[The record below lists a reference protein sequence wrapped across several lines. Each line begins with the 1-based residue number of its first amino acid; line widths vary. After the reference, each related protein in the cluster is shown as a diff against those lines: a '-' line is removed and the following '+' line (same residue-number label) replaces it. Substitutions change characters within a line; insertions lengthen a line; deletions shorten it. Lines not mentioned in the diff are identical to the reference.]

1 MVHLTHIEGK
11 GTHPVY
17 TYRIGLALLMAA
29 IYALVFAGFH
39 NSEFMTVI
47 SIMALIV
54 GTMLAVAGARSAKND
69 EEQRHRELLEAL
81 GKTDIETKE

>member
-1 MVHLTHIEGK
+1 M
-11 GTHPVY
+11 Y
-17 TYRIGLALLMAA
+17 TYRIGLALLMA
-29 IYALVFAGFH
+29 
-39 NSEFMTVI
+39 VI

>member
-1 MVHLTHIEGK
+1 M
-11 GTHPVY
+11 Y

-69 EEQRHRELLEAL
+69 EEQKHRELLEAL

>member
-1 MVHLTHIEGK
+1 M
-11 GTHPVY
+11 Y

-29 IYALVFAGFH
+29 IYALVFAGFY
-39 NSEFMTVI
+39 NSEFMMVI

-54 GTMLAVAGARSAKND
+54 GTMLVVAGVRSAKND

>member
-1 MVHLTHIEGK
+1 
-11 GTHPVY
+11 
-17 TYRIGLALLMAA
+17 
-29 IYALVFAGFH
+29 
-39 NSEFMTVI
+39 MTVI

>member
-1 MVHLTHIEGK
+1 M
-11 GTHPVY
+11 Y

-29 IYALVFAGFH
+29 IYALVFAGFY
-39 NSEFMTVI
+39 NSEFMMVI

-54 GTMLAVAGARSAKND
+54 GTILAVGGAGSAKYD

-81 GKTDIETKE
+81 GKKERED